1 MDSYN
6 NPVISRYDQQKTA
19 IKASTMKTLIVYHTL
34 HEVHL
39 AARMPGFS

>member
-19 IKASTMKTLIVYHTL
+19 TKASTLITLRLYHAL